1 VTGVAY
7 EYKIVRQVEVSDTD
21 MAGIMHFSNFFRFM
35 EAAEHAFFR
44 SLGFSIHMQEPEVV
58 GWPRVHADCDFRYPL
73 RFEDSVEIRLLVRE
87 KREKS
92 IVYSII
98 FRKLNEQP
106 EREVARGTL
115 VVACV
120 KRDAITGTLKAVPI
134 PKAVAEKIDVAPAEM
149 LAS

>member
-7 EYKIVRQVEVSDTD
+7 EYRIVRQVEFSDTD
-21 MAGIMHFSNFFRFM
+21 MAGLMHFSNFFRFM

-44 SLGFSIHMQEPEVV
+44 SLGFSIHMREPEPL

-92 IVYSII
+92 LVYSII

-115 VVACV
+115 AVACV
-120 KRDAITGTLKAVPI
+120 KRDPATGKLSAVPI
-134 PKAVAEKIDVAPAEM
+134 PQAVADKIDVAPAEM